1 MTSTLQHGGADY
13 ADTRD
18 YARLAEVRPRPVKV
32 RNDML
37 DEEPSL
43 GRRVLRALLRFVITL
58 GIGIGGT
65 LAWQAWGD
73 TARQMTAKAFPAQ
86 LGWIAP
92 PAATTALAPKSA
104 SAAPA
109 TPAAPSIDPQQ
120 LNAMSADIAAM
131 KQSVEQLAAQVA
143 ANQQQMSDEIA
154 KLQASEHD
162 ILAKIPTP
170 PPRPAPAPV
179 RRPPPPPPAAAAA
192 PTLPPPPQVR

>member
-1 MTSTLQHGGADY
+1 MTSTLQQGTANY
-13 ADTRD
+13 SDTRD

-37 DEEPSL
+37 EDEPSF
-43 GRRVLRALLRFVITL
+43 GRRASRALLRFVITL

-86 LGWIAP
+86 FGWIAP
-92 PAATTALAPKSA
+92 PAATAALAPKSA

-109 TPAAPSIDPQQ
+109 APAAPSIDPQQ

-143 ANQQQMSDEIA
+143 ANQQQMSDELA
-154 KLQASEHD
+154 KLQAAEHD

-179 RRPPPPPPAAAAA
+179 RRPPPAAAAA